1 MKKIQTFDIELWT
14 KPEEKERARR
24 LGLDTTHGVFQA
36 LKAHLE
42 ESALLPEK
50 FFDPWD
56 EKPEPMPCFDYV
68 RCNVDFSEPEGV
80 HMSIELVTLADQEWQ
95 AQTFATAGIHG
106 SSADDYLRMC
116 RIAAEC
122 SLMFNGRVQNMT
134 RSDPELV
141 AAAAE

>member
-42 ESALLPEK
+42 ESGLLPEK

-68 RCNVDFSEPEGV
+68 
-80 HMSIELVTLADQEWQ
+80 
-95 AQTFATAGIHG
+95 
-106 SSADDYLRMC
+106 
-116 RIAAEC
+116 
-122 SLMFNGRVQNMT
+122 
-134 RSDPELV
+134 
-141 AAAAE
+141 

>member
-42 ESALLPEK
+42 ESGLLPEK

-95 AQTFATAGIHG
+95 AQTRSWWRRQRSEKGGF
-106 SSADDYLRMC
+106 
-116 RIAAEC
+116 
-122 SLMFNGRVQNMT
+122 NMT
-134 RSDPELV
+134 MNI
-141 AAAAE
+141 AERTDCERNCDTEIEHTQPI